1 MMDPNDIQYLNC
13 DLNCEIMR
21 DVFWNSMITQV
32 RTRYADGKVSKN
44 YSITKTFGIPNFIKD
59 QIILPQI
66 FFNQFM
72 GLLLAHNSDDW
83 WSAETNLLTVPTA
96 NDVSMLPA
104 LEFLFGDY
112 WVQIRPEDYMIE

>member
-1 MMDPNDIQYLNC
+1 
-13 DLNCEIMR
+13 
-21 DVFWNSMITQV
+21 
-32 RTRYADGKVSKN
+32 
-44 YSITKTFGIPNFIKD
+44 
-59 QIILPQI
+59 
-66 FFNQFM
+66 M